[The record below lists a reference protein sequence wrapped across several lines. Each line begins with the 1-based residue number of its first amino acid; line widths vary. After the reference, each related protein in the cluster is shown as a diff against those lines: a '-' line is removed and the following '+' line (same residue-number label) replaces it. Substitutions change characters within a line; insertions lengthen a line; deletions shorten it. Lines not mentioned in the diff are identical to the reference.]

1 MKIEAIEISK
11 LKLPYIKPLITSAN
25 QFFNAE
31 GLLLEARSDGGLS
44 GYGYIDVFPRTG
56 ETMGSAQYA
65 IETVLKPKILGQ
77 DLKELAKIKQS
88 INRTFVG
95 NRRVKSGVETALY
108 DLIAKSLHVPV
119 YLLLGGQVKDEI
131 RVIRL
136 MSLDDPD
143 KMAEDARRIIGE
155 GITALKLKVSG
166 EYHLD
171 LKRVSKVRDAVGS
184 GIFLK
189 VDANEA
195 FDAKSAIRLA
205 KSLAD
210 LEVEIFEQP
219 VPRSQTQALLEVK
232 DKSPIKIE
240 ADQSAGSVTE
250 AFKLIQNGVVDSIN
264 TSVHKA
270 GGLVEAKQIAD
281 LCGLSGVSCHLGNTA
296 GCMVGDAAALQL
308 AASSGSISRLCELGE
323 FATIAGDP
331 FAGLQVKHG
340 VLKVPEGDGLGIHN
354 TKTKK

>member
-1 MKIEAIEISK
+1 MKIVAIEISQ

-31 GLLLEARSDGGLS
+31 GLLLEAHSDNGLI

-65 IETVLKPKILGQ
+65 IETVLKPKLLGQ
-77 DLKELAKIKQS
+77 DLKELARIKQS
-88 INRTFVG
+88 INRAFMG

-119 YLLLGGQVKDEI
+119 YVLLGGRVKQEI
-131 RVIRL
+131 KIIRL
-136 MSLDDPD
+136 MSLDEPD

-155 GITALKLKVSG
+155 GISALKLKVSG

-171 LKRVSKVRDAVGS
+171 VKRVSKVRDAVGS

-210 LEVEIFEQP
+210 LGVEIFEQP
-219 VPRSQTQALLEVK
+219 VPRSHMQALLEVK
-232 DKSPIKIE
+232 NKSPIKIE

-250 AFKLIQNGVVDSIN
+250 AFQLIQNGIVDSIN

-270 GGLVEAKQIAD
+270 GGLVEARQIAE

-296 GCMVGDAAALQL
+296 GCMIGDAAALQL
-308 AASSGSISRLCELGE
+308 AASSVSISPVCELGE
-323 FATIAGDP
+323 FATITGDP
-331 FAGLQVKHG
+331 FTGLQVKHG
-340 VLKVPEGDGLGIHN
+340 LLSVPEGDGLGIQN
-354 TKTKK
+354 TKQEI

>member
-1 MKIEAIEISK
+1 MKVESIEFSQ

-31 GLLLEARSDGGLS
+31 GLLIQARSDNGFT

-65 IETVLKPKILGQ
+65 IEKLVKPRVLGQ
-77 DLKELAKIKQS
+77 DLKELGTIKGS
-88 INRTFVG
+88 INRAFVG

-119 YLLLGGQVKDEI
+119 YVLLGGRVKKEI

-143 KMAEDARRIIGE
+143 KMADDARRIIGE

-171 LKRVSKVRDAVGS
+171 VKRVSKVRDAVGS

-189 VDANEA
+189 IDANEA

-210 LEVEIFEQP
+210 LEVEVFEQP

-232 DKSPIKIE
+232 NHSPIKVE

-250 AFKLIQNGVVDSIN
+250 AFQLIQNGVVDSIN

-270 GGLVEAKQIAD
+270 GGLIEARQIAD

-296 GCMVGDAAALQL
+296 GCMLGDAAALQL
-308 AASSGSISRLCELGE
+308 AASSTSISPLCELGE
-323 FATIAGDP
+323 FSTITGDP
-331 FAGLQVKHG
+331 FSGLQVIDG
-340 VLKVPEGDGLGIHN
+340 ILKVPDGDGLGVEY
-354 TKTKK
+354 TKEKL

>member
-1 MKIEAIEISK
+1 MKIEAIEISH

-31 GLLLEARSDGGLS
+31 GLLVKARSDNGLI

-65 IETVLKPKILGQ
+65 IETVLKPKLLGQ
-77 DLKELAKIKQS
+77 DLKELGKIKES
-88 INRTFVG
+88 LNRAFIG
-95 NRRVKSGVETALY
+95 NRRVKAGVETALY
-108 DLIAKSLHVPV
+108 DLVAKSLHVPV
-119 YLLLGGQVKDEI
+119 YVLLGGRVKKEI

-143 KMAEDARRIIGE
+143 RMAEDARRIIGE

-166 EYHLD
+166 DYHLD
-171 LKRVSKVRDAVGS
+171 VKRVSKVRDAVGS
-184 GIFLK
+184 GVFLK
-189 VDANEA
+189 IDANEA

-232 DKSPIKIE
+232 NKSPIKIE
-240 ADQSAGSVTE
+240 ADQSAGSVME
-250 AFKLIQNGVVDSIN
+250 AYHLIQNGVVDSIN
-264 TSVHKA
+264 TSVLKA
-270 GGLVEAKQIAD
+270 GGLIEARLIAD
-281 LCGLSGVSCHLGNTA
+281 LCGLSGVSCHLGNIA

-308 AASSGSISRLCELGE
+308 AASSASISPLCELGE
-323 FATIAGDP
+323 FATITGDP
-331 FAGLQVKHG
+331 FTGLQVHDG
-340 VLKVPEGDGLGIHN
+340 ILKVPEGEGLGVEN
-354 TKTKK
+354 VQGNL